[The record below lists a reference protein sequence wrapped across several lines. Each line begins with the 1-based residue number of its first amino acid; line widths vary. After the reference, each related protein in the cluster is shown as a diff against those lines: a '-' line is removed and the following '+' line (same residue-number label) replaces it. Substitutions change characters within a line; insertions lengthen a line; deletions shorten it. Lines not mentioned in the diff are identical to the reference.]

1 MLVMMTI
8 SFTSAVT
15 DGPDTAA
22 AASPFAS
29 TDPGHHR
36 NSLPPEPVTFT
47 SWPDL

>member
-15 DGPDTAA
+15 DGPDAAA
-22 AASPFAS
+22 AASPFAC

-36 NSLPPEPVTFT
+36 NSPSPGPVTFA
-47 SWPDL
+47 SRPDL